1 MLTESTKEMTLSK
14 EEVSAAIEAIRAKGW
29 DVNPYT
35 VADEINVARAIIY
48 RNVQFMRMIIEARGG
63 TFGMDVETSLNLAH
77 RIQDLEASKATLL
90 EQIDKLKERL
100 TANGNEGAPEIFQAP
115 EYPGPP
121 DNVQEPPAHQVE
133 EHNPVVEHLADEHMA
148 VVEQAPGENLG
159 EPIYN
164 AASIGNFSGF
174 GPVTLSSIHWKEL
187 EKLMNL
193 QVDTLDNLAVIAPQD
208 QLNPEQQDL
217 EMPEDE
223 GQVDE
228 RVGAARAKRRP
239 RRRTPDITGD
249 FEAPPEHLRI
259 AKSRAEIAAEQ
270 AMQHAEQAEQVA
282 AEELTFAAA
291 FHQSTPVEI
300 APHPEPDPIDQI
312 DLDEIAPRLQH
323 HVEAAPQAEDEQI
336 TQENE
341 IEKALSPRVQRE
353 SLAPPELVAPVEPAE
368 DFSDT
373 SWIEEEELALHEEAI
388 ALSAERHEQIVG
400 VTEDYVPV
408 QEPAHEE
415 APLQEQFA
423 QQAPSIS
430 DGALAGPH
438 YAFDHLAQAP
448 QETADESFVELEAA
462 SDHSIILD
470 VPHVPSDHR
479 RPKDRAVITDDYPQ
493 IDPNA
498 AILDLESADIFQ
510 DMDSEMLESIEV
522 IEDVVMPEE
531 ALRPVDPTPSAA
543 VVNLIAD
550 PEALEV
556 LEEALGALT
565 PGAHDALTR
574 LHSDASTTVDLNEEE
589 SLLDGAI
596 YDPTPDPVRVH
607 PVEQSEE
614 LAHEVPGD
622 TIAEVPEEAIGQT
635 AEGLVDEADTVS
647 GEELRKLI
655 KSRIEQAAEQQ
666 ILEQQQAALAAKE
679 KEKEREKEKEAPKGP
694 ARNKFVGT
702 KAAEPAAVTSNFA
715 TRVIPPEIRK
725 ACLMLGV
732 RPDEITAATVTASW
746 KQIMSSPGV
755 HPDLGGDTESAIYL
769 NTAKDTLIRWLDQ
782 QAPKLGK
789 KFGQPAKESP
799 KADPP
804 ENKKHSK

>member
-35 VADEINVARAIIY
+35 VADELNVARAIIY
-48 RNVQFMRMIIEARGG
+48 RNVQFMRLVIEARGG

-100 TANGNEGAPEIFQAP
+100 TANGNEIAPEIFQAP
-115 EYPGPP
+115 EYQGPP
-121 DNVQEPPAHQVE
+121 ENVQEPPAHQVE
-133 EHNPVVEHLADEHMA
+133 EHNPVVGHLADEHMA

-164 AASIGNFSGF
+164 AAANGNFSGI

-208 QLNPEQQDL
+208 QLNPEQDL

-239 RRRTPDITGD
+239 RRRPPDITGD
-249 FEAPPEHLRI
+249 FEAPPEHLRT

-270 AMQHAEQAEQVA
+270 ARQHAEQVQQVA

-291 FHQSTPVEI
+291 FQQSTPVEI

-323 HVEAAPQAEDEQI
+323 HVEAAPQAEDEDI

-353 SLAPPELVAPVEPAE
+353 SLTAPELVAPAEPAE
-368 DFSDT
+368 DYSDT

-408 QEPAHEE
+408 QEHVHEE
-415 APLQEQFA
+415 PPLHEQFA
-423 QQAPSIS
+423 EQAPSIS

-438 YAFDHLAQAP
+438 YAFDHLSQAP
-448 QETADESFVELEAA
+448 QETADESFVELDAA
-462 SDHSIILD
+462 ADHSIILD

-479 RPKDRAVITDDYPQ
+479 RPKDRQVITDDYPQ
-493 IDPNA
+493 VDPNA

-531 ALRPVDPTPSAA
+531 ALRPVDPTASA
-543 VVNLIAD
+543 VVVELIAD

-565 PGAHDALTR
+565 PGAHEALTS
-574 LHSDASTTVDLNEEE
+574 LHSEEPTIVDLDDEE
-589 SLLDGAI
+589 SLLAGAI

-607 PVEQSEE
+607 PEEPSEE
-614 LAHEVPGD
+614 LAHEEPEVL
-622 TIAEVPEEAIGQT
+622 IAEASEEVIGQA
-635 AEGLVDEADTVS
+635 AEGLLDESDTVS

-666 ILEQQQAALAAKE
+666 ILEQQQAAAAAKE
-679 KEKEREKEKEAPKGP
+679 KEKEREKEKDAPKGP

-702 KAAEPAAVTSNFA
+702 KAAEPVAVQSNFA